1 MYDIDFFDY
10 QKKPFSQ
17 TRRYG
22 IHPLDDNGLH
32 KYFFSKESY
41 TQKYLNI
48 PTTFSSTIQTSVNQ
62 DQIEQTKDSVY
73 SKTIQQTDVRE
84 TETKNGVES
93 NAKSKLAPIKQKYK
107 ITNKNLPSINKRKN
121 FALRSSGTVN
131 KRYGMGHHICETDIG
146 NSNEGGLT
154 LNKGR
159 SIQKRKLK
167 LPEIMRMT
175 KPPELT
181 IRSIS
186 YYNKCMG
193 EKYDPTCMLV
203 FTSTNV
209 GRNFVGAKYQH

>member
-1 MYDIDFFDY
+1 MYGIDMFDY
-10 QKKPFSQ
+10 QKKPFSHS
-17 TRRYG
+17 RRYG

-32 KYFFSKESY
+32 QYFFSKDSY
-41 TQKYLNI
+41 TQKYLNL
-48 PTTFSSTIQTSVNQ
+48 PTDYSSTFQNSLNK
-62 DQIEQTKDSVY
+62 DQIEQTKDTAY
-73 SKTIQQTDVRE
+73 SKTIQQTDVKE
-84 TETKNGVES
+84 TETKNEMES
-93 NAKSKLAPIKQKYK
+93 NTQPKLAPIKQKYK
-107 ITNKNLPSINKRKN
+107 IKNKNLPSIHKRV
-121 FALRSSGTVN
+121 LRSNAAVN
-131 KRYGMGHHICETDIG
+131 KRYGMGHHMCETDIG
-146 NSNEGGLT
+146 NSNEG
-154 LNKGR
+154 LNKGKN
-159 SIQKRKLK
+159 IQKRKLK